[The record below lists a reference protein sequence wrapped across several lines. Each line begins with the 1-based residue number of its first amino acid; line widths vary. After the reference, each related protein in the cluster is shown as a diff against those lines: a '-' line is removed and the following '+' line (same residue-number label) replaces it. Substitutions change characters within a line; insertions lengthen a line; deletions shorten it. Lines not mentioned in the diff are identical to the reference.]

1 MPKGVKM
8 EKYRPKIHFS
18 AEDYI
23 INDPN
28 GLVYYKGEYHLFHQ
42 YNINEQI
49 YWGHAVSKD
58 LVHWKRLPKAIAPDK
73 IGQIWSG
80 SAVVDEENQRMVA
93 FFTYSEHETK
103 RQSQGVAFSYDK
115 GRTWEKYSGNPILT
129 DSREDFRDPKVF
141 RYEEKWVM
149 ILSGGDCV
157 LLYESKDLIH
167 WNQISSFKGNQESHT
182 GVWEC
187 PDLFPMIV
195 ETTEE
200 RKWVLT
206 VSINDGSP
214 AGGTGMQYFVG
225 EFDGQKF
232 IADSNQEKGLWI
244 DYGKDFYAG
253 VTWNHVPKDRRLMIA
268 WADNWQ
274 YRDYLPTSPFKGQM
288 SCVREL
294 KLVQKEK
301 KYILKQLPV
310 KEMECLRTNKH
321 EMKNIKMGAD
331 EEWTLCDK
339 KEVLELDIS
348 YPIEKIHAQTF
359 GIKISTGKNRQFE
372 IVFCKEKQ
380 CCFVDR
386 TTTGVNP
393 HDKFAGK
400 YKAPVDFTQEFLTI
414 KLLMDVSQSELFIN
428 NGEVVISNLLFPEYF
443 YKVKLFA
450 TGGDLVIE
458 KSIIYEMDEIMNH
471 PLDGDL
477 I

>member
-1 MPKGVKM
+1 
-8 EKYRPKIHFS
+8 
-18 AEDYI
+18 
-23 INDPN
+23 
-28 GLVYYKGEYHLFHQ
+28 
-42 YNINEQI
+42 
-49 YWGHAVSKD
+49 
-58 LVHWKRLPKAIAPDK
+58 
-73 IGQIWSG
+73 
-80 SAVVDEENQRMVA
+80 
-93 FFTYSEHETK
+93 
-103 RQSQGVAFSYDK
+103 
-115 GRTWEKYSGNPILT
+115 
-129 DSREDFRDPKVF
+129 
-141 RYEEKWVM
+141 
-149 ILSGGDCV
+149 
-157 LLYESKDLIH
+157 
-167 WNQISSFKGNQESHT
+167 
-182 GVWEC
+182 
-187 PDLFPMIV
+187 
-195 ETTEE
+195 
-200 RKWVLT
+200 
-206 VSINDGSP
+206 
-214 AGGTGMQYFVG
+214 
-225 EFDGQKF
+225 
-232 IADSNQEKGLWI
+232 
-244 DYGKDFYAG
+244 
-253 VTWNHVPKDRRLMIA
+253 
-268 WADNWQ
+268 
-274 YRDYLPTSPFKGQM
+274 M

-372 IVFCKEKQ
+372 IVFCKEEQ

-428 NGEVVISNLLFPEYF
+428 NGEVVMSNLLFPEDF

-471 PLDGDL
+471 PLDGNL